1 MKHTLEMAHDENEKL
16 RESAVKLLNEMAA
29 DMGQQL
35 CEVFIIPEFRALGI
49 DECSNVRCTI
59 VCNLNNVSKNVSLDC
74 FADKIFPLYETLTQ
88 DKEWRVRK
96 TCADVVAEIAKV
108 SPLERKSAEL

>member
-1 MKHTLEMAHDENEKL
+1 MPYINNVATLPPVTCIAMLYTLTKI
-16 RESAVKLLNEMAA
+16 ESIHQTSSKKV
-29 DMGQQL
+29 QSIHI
-35 CEVFIIPEFRALGI
+35 FPFRFRALGI

-96 TCADVVAEIAKV
+96 TCADVVAEIAK
-108 SPLERKSAEL
+108 